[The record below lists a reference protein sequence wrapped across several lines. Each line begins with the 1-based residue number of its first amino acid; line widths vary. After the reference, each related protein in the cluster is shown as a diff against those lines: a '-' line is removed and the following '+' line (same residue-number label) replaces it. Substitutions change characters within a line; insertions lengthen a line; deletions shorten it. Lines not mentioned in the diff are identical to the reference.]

1 MPAAPVMYNLSDC
14 PGGPAMSIYY
24 RCALIA
30 APIVLSTVSSYA
42 GPCSP
47 EIDRMQS
54 SVDAIS
60 VVMAATGPPGRQ
72 TTAAMTHRQ
81 PTPSSIAEAE
91 AKLGEGER
99 AKRALAAIAQARAA
113 DRAGDN
119 SACERALADA
129 QRAIG
134 P

>member
-1 MPAAPVMYNLSDC
+1 MYNFNDC
-14 PGGPAMSIYY
+14 PGGPAMSVGY
-24 RCALIA
+24 RYALIA
-30 APIVLSTVSSYA
+30 AAIVFSIVPSYA
-42 GPCSP
+42 GPCLLD
-47 EIDRMQS
+47 IDRMQA
-54 SVDAIS
+54 SVDAVI
-60 VVMAATGPPGRQ
+60 AATAVAGPPGRQ
-72 TTAAMTHRQ
+72 STAAMTHRQ
-81 PTPSSIAEAE
+81 PTPSSIAAAE

>member
-1 MPAAPVMYNLSDC
+1 MP
-14 PGGPAMSIYY
+14 
-24 RCALIA
+24 
-30 APIVLSTVSSYA
+30 SYA
-42 GPCSP
+42 GPCSLD
-47 EIDRMQS
+47 IDRMQA
-54 SVDAIS
+54 SVDTVI
-60 VVMAATGPPGRQ
+60 AATAVAGPPGRQ
-72 TTAAMTHRQ
+72 STAAMTHRQ
-81 PTPSSIAEAE
+81 PTPSSIAAAE